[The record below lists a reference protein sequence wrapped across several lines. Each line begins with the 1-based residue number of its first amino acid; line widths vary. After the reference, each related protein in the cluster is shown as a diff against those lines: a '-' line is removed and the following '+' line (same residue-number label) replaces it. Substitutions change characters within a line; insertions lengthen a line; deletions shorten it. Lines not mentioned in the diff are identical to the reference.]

1 MLLQLED
8 GKLTPEE
15 RARVKAIIDRTCE
28 EGT

>member
-1 MLLQLED
+1 MLLQLGD

-15 RARVKAIIDRTCE
+15 RARVKAIIDRASE